1 MSVAQRARKKPFEV
15 TEMAAESFLRI
26 KDLCRDVVNRK
37 KNESGEKVD
46 WLRLRWM
53 RFQKDRANQMFYKYS
68 VDDNEFMVVNF
79 GKRGRGRR
87 QHTQINKLQC
97 LYPEGRAISAAAKYK
112 DITDLLKYVPPVF
125 HDFYSELP
133 HERRQNSGPEG
144 ADDIFE
150 RDSEGISDTE
160 LNSEIMMT
168 VLCHCLLVSDS
179 ISLLL

>member
-1 MSVAQRARKKPFEV
+1 
-15 TEMAAESFLRI
+15 MAAESFLTM

-46 WLRLRWM
+46 WLRIRWM
-53 RFQKDRANQMFYKYS
+53 RFRKDQANQMLYKYS

-79 GKRGRGRR
+79 SKKCRGRP
-87 QHTQINKLQC
+87 QHTWINKLQC
-97 LYPEGRAISAAAKYK
+97 LYPEGRAISAAKYK

-125 HDFYSELP
+125 HDFYRELP
-133 HERRQNSGPEG
+133 HERRHNSGPED

-160 LNSEIMMT
+160 L
-168 VLCHCLLVSDS
+168 
-179 ISLLL
+179 